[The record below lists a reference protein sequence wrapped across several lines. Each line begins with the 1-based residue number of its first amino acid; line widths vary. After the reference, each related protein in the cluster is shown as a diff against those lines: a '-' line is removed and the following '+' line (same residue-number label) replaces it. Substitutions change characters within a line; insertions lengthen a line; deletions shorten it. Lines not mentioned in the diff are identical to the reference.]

1 MWFVNVD
8 MTLFQN
14 TEDLVFVQKELQR
27 VFCKDLA
34 DLVLEFLQP
43 EIEAWDPWSWS
54 LEEPECEWLDVPEF
68 DSYGNYCS
76 LPMCPTDLP
85 LF

>member
-1 MWFVNVD
+1 MMWSVNVN
-8 MTLFQN
+8 MILFEK
-14 TEDLVFVQKELQR
+14 TEDLVFVQRELHR

-54 LEEPECEWLDVPEF
+54 LDVPEHSLDVPEF